1 MGSSVDMQLKSP
13 KNTFVRLVVC
23 LLVVCAGSLFSPSH
37 AHAQPEILENSNP
50 YRIGLALSGGGAK
63 GFAHI
68 GVLKVLEEA
77 NIPVDLVAGTSMGAI
92 VGGLYAIGYTP
103 EQLENLVLEQDW
115 AGIFDDRPG
124 RAFVS
129 FEQRKE
135 TEQFLLSLPFENG
148 RVQLPSGLITG
159 HGVMM
164 LLARLTQ
171 SVHDQYRFEDLPI
184 PFASV
189 ATDLETG
196 EAVRFERGY
205 LPRAIRA
212 SMAYPSVFTP
222 LKIDGRS
229 YVDGDASRNLP
240 VQDAFEMGASFV
252 IGVDVGASLEPA
264 DSLRSLVGVMNQ
276 VSSFGKQISNDQQRS
291 MADILIQPDL
301 EGYSVISFEDALEVI
316 SRGEEAAR
324 AVLPQLRALAGAVN
338 RDAVRPEP
346 LAPLS
351 IDTLL
356 VQDIRIDGL
365 SQAYVRQFEGSL
377 GFSPPI
383 RIQYDELERAISRA
397 YYATSLGELTYR
409 LLPSEDGRGTFL
421 YIEASERSEQRL
433 RVGLRY
439 QTDNKAS
446 LLFSALLSGRIGFGT
461 TLRSDIRFG
470 ETLQGLIAY
479 AIPLRTRPRV
489 ALRLIGRATRE
500 PLNIFE
506 VGRRNA
512 SLKVRNVEA
521 EALFTSTFVNNSR
534 GTLGVRTEFYNYG
547 QDVGRVDSLMNNTVL
562 LTGVA
567 RFNLETFDRPA
578 FPRTGYLLSLEA
590 EGVPEQFGFPAFGRY
605 VLNWEARRPLH
616 ARWTLASQVVL
627 GRARGKDLPLHHRFY
642 LGGATQFRNLYRR
655 QFPVLGYALHELA
668 GRNAQAV
675 SLGLQYEVSKNIYA
689 KVDWN
694 AARVGNTW
702 RWRIRPDEFKAGY
715 GLTAG
720 AITPIGPIELT
731 FMGQTLEGPFTT
743 NLNVGYV
750 F

>member
-1 MGSSVDMQLKSP
+1 MA
-13 KNTFVRLVVC
+13 VC
-23 LLVVCAGSLFSPSH
+23 
-37 AHAQPEILENSNP
+37 AQPEMLGNSNT

-68 GVLKVLEEA
+68 GVLKVLEEE

-103 EQLENLVLEQDW
+103 EVLETLALDQNW
-115 AGIFDDRPG
+115 QGLFDDRPG
-124 RAFVS
+124 RSLVS

-148 RVQLPSGLITG
+148 RVQLPSGLING

-171 SVHDQYRFEDLPI
+171 SVHDQYRFENFPI

-196 EAVRFERGY
+196 EAVRFEEGY

-212 SMAYPSVFTP
+212 SMSYPSVFTP
-222 LKIDGRS
+222 LEIGGRL

-240 VQDAFEMGASFV
+240 VQDAFDMGASFV

-276 VSSFGKQISNDQQRS
+276 VASFGKQISNEEQRGL
-291 MADILIQPDL
+291 ADILIQPDL
-301 EGYSVISFEDALEVI
+301 EGFSVISFEEAVEVI
-316 SRGEEAAR
+316 ARGEAAAR
-324 AVLPQLRALAGAVN
+324 AALPQLRALAGAVN
-338 RDAVRPEP
+338 RDAAKPQP
-346 LAPLS
+346 LAPLEV
-351 IDTLL
+351 DTLL

-365 SQAYVRQFEGSL
+365 SQAYIRQFEGSL
-377 GFSPPI
+377 GFSAPI

-409 LLPSEDGRGTFL
+409 LLPSEDGKGTFL

-433 RVGLRY
+433 RVGLRF

-446 LLFSALLSGRIGFGT
+446 LLFSALLSGQIGFGT
-461 TLRSDIRFG
+461 TLRSDVRFG
-470 ETLQGLIAY
+470 ETLQGLLAY

-489 ALRLIGRATRE
+489 ALQLIGRATRE

-506 VGRRNA
+506 AGRRNA
-512 SLKVRNVEA
+512 SIKIRNVEA
-521 EALFTSTFVNNSR
+521 EALFTSTFINNSR

-562 LTGVA
+562 FTGVA
-567 RFNLETFDRPA
+567 RFNRETFDRPA
-578 FPRTGYLLSLEA
+578 FPRTGYLLALDA

-605 VLNWEARRPLH
+605 VFNWEARRPLH
-616 ARWTLASQVVL
+616 TRWTLATQVVV
-627 GRARGKDLPLHHRFY
+627 GRLRGNDAPLHHLFY
-642 LGGATQFRNLYRR
+642 LGGATQFRNLSSR
-655 QFPVLGYALHELA
+655 QFPLFGYALHELA

-675 SLGLQYEVSKNIYA
+675 AVGLQYEVSNNIFA
-689 KVDWN
+689 KLDWN

-715 GLTAG
+715 GISAG
-720 AITPIGPIELT
+720 AITPIGPVELT
-731 FMGQTLEGPFTT
+731 FMGQKLTGPFTT